1 MADLKDTYVVHGAW
15 TTCTCGMRKS
25 RIVLEKS
32 HGVFLKNRE
41 LMTVNDCKP
50 ENIVCF
56 GGCYSMENPDTAAE
70 AQKIQMAVEKD
81 CPNTFTDTVMN
92 FFTKKGQ
99 KESSDAP
106 LQVVG
111 ICTPKIISAEWDNG
125 GNTVEV
131 NGEVPLLAGAK
142 VHCLYGG
149 EIEIID
155 SGQPEAGDM
164 SQVEISPHSVP
175 LSGSPGGNAESAA
188 MGAAAAGIAATPGMP
203 KQAAAG
209 MIGASKA
216 SGYGKKKEENTT
228 VEEPGSYVL
237 QGEKWL
243 ALAEGNIPYIYST
256 KDINHKPWTGSF
268 DSRADLTFGIGH
280 SIKTTEE
287 FENIKKFI
295 SSHTDSE
302 IADEVQRYLQEDV
315 SSAVEKV
322 NDFSKNN
329 GVTLKQNQF
338 DAIVSLVFNYPASLA
353 NDSDLYRALIKG
365 GFSEDKIIKGFTY
378 TKFQN
383 KRIDGLVTRRNNEL
397 NLFFEADYDHYYDT
411 KQKVI
416 EANIERIKYDE

>member
-25 RIVLEKS
+25 RTVLEKS
-32 HGVFLKNRE
+32 HGVFLKDRA

-50 ENIVCF
+50 ENIICF

-111 ICTPKIISAEWDNG
+111 LCNPKILSAEWDNG

-131 NGEVPLLAGAK
+131 NGEVPLLADAK

-175 LSGSPGGNAESAA
+175 LSGSPGSNAESAS

-203 KQAAAG
+203 KQAVAG

-216 SGYGKKKEENTT
+216 SSYGKNKTSD
-228 VEEPGSYVL
+228 VEEPGDL
-237 QGEKWL
+237 ITRQQLEL
-243 ALAEGNIPYIYST
+243 MMRPYN
-256 KDINHKPWTGSF
+256 KDGTG
-268 DSRADLTFGIGH
+268 GI
-280 SIKTTEE
+280 S
-287 FENIKKFI
+287 
-295 SSHTDSE
+295 
-302 IADEVQRYLQEDV
+302 
-315 SSAVEKV
+315 
-322 NDFSKNN
+322 
-329 GVTLKQNQF
+329 LK
-338 DAIVSLVFNYPASLA
+338 
-353 NDSDLYRALIKG
+353 
-365 GFSEDKIIKGFTY
+365 
-378 TKFQN
+378 
-383 KRIDGLVTRRNNEL
+383 
-397 NLFFEADYDHYYDT
+397 
-411 KQKVI
+411 
-416 EANIERIKYDE
+416 ANIEDLDEINRVLKKYNIDSAEKARHFFAQVSHESKVGMIEKYNGNSAEEYFADRDFRTEYGHNAKGDGAKYRGAGYMQLTWKSTYQDFADFIGDQNVVLYGASYVAEHYSWESAGWFWDNYKSLNIKIENGTTVKEVTRVINGGSNGLEERTNFYERLKTIL